1 MSQFAFRTGLDGACQ
16 GCQSCQTTRLLNRV
30 GKEKKIDFYE
40 FEEFLTPGGDDN
52 YSDCKGSVPDKRM
65 FSIRRCPNY
74 PPDNGGDDDR
84 DGEDDYSDMPAA
96 TIPPSVWQSANL
108 QILCQPP
115 QHWAGNKDKGSLV

>member
-1 MSQFAFRTGLDGACQ
+1 MVLVRVVRVVRPPAFSTEL
-16 GCQSCQTTRLLNRV
+16 
-30 GKEKKIDFYE
+30 EKKKRDFCE
-40 FEEFLTPGGDDN
+40 FEEFLTAGGDGD
-52 YSDCKGSVPDKRM
+52 YSDGKGRVPEKRM

-115 QHWAGNKDKGSLV
+115 QHWVGNKDKGSLV

>member
-1 MSQFAFRTGLDGACQ
+1 MNLRSFLQLVAMIIIVIVREASL
-16 GCQSCQTTRLLNRV
+16 
-30 GKEKKIDFYE
+30 KKW
-40 FEEFLTPGGDDN
+40 
-52 YSDCKGSVPDKRM
+52 M

-84 DGEDDYSDMPAA
+84 DGGDDYSDMPAA

-115 QHWAGNKDKGSLV
+115 QHWVGNKDKGSLV

>member
-1 MSQFAFRTGLDGACQ
+1 MKKSIPIIRERESEAFILGNGREL
-16 GCQSCQTTRLLNRV
+16 
-30 GKEKKIDFYE
+30 E
-40 FEEFLTPGGDDN
+40 FPLTPG
-52 YSDCKGSVPDKRM
+52 
-65 FSIRRCPNY
+65 RCPNY

-115 QHWAGNKDKGSLV
+115 QRWVGNKDKGSLV

>member
-1 MSQFAFRTGLDGACQ
+1 M
-16 GCQSCQTTRLLNRV
+16 
-30 GKEKKIDFYE
+30 DFNE
-40 FEEFLTPGGDDN
+40 FEEFLTAGGDGD
-52 YSDCKGSVPDKRM
+52 YSEGKGRVPEKRM

-115 QHWAGNKDKGSLV
+115 QHWVGNKDKGSLV